1 MLLIFAPL
9 IHTMEFKKF
18 VDFDQIEIA
27 FKAKSD
33 KALKKRHFIFSTM
46 KWPWLVGVGTSMTK
60 FSLSAG
66 LPVKGLIKS
75 TIFDI
80 FCGGESLDRCVETVE
95 ELESFGIGCIFDYSV
110 EGEKTEAGFDHTTE
124 EILQTIHHASRSE
137 VMKFAAF
144 KVTGIGAFDLLAKI
158 HASEL
163 LSKEE
168 EEAYGRIKNRVER
181 ICALAS
187 ELGVTVLIDA
197 EETWIQKPIDELTIG
212 MMKKYNKERALIYYT
227 FQMYCHAMLDNLKKL
242 HQHAMENDYV
252 LGAKLVRGAYMEKER
267 ERAAELNYTDPIQ
280 ATKTSTDND
289 FNAAAEYCVKHLG
302 EIGLFAGSH
311 NEESNYRLTLLLEEY
326 GLAHNDDRVYFG
338 QLYGMSDHIS
348 FNLAHGGYNVIKY
361 VPYGPLK
368 ATIPY
373 LIRRAKENTSVKG
386 QSGRELTLVKKELNR
401 RQRS

>member
-1 MLLIFAPL
+1 
-9 IHTMEFKKF
+9 MELKKF
-18 VDFDQIEIA
+18 VNFDQIDIA

-46 KWPWLVGVGTSMTK
+46 KWPWLVSIGTSLTK

-66 LPVKGLIKS
+66 LPVKGLVKS

-80 FCGGESLDRCVETVE
+80 FCGGESLDTCSDACD
-95 ELESFGIGCIFDYSV
+95 ELERYGIGAIFDYSV
-110 EGEKTEAGFDHTTE
+110 EGEKTEAGFDVTTE
-124 EILQTIHHASRSE
+124 EVLRTIETAAKSE

-144 KVTGIGAFDLLAKI
+144 KITGVGAYDLLAKI
-158 HASEL
+158 HANEM
-163 LSKEE
+163 LSDEE
-168 EEAYGRIKNRVER
+168 SVAYNRVVNRVER

-187 ELGVTVLIDA
+187 KLGVTVLIDA
-197 EETWIQKPIDELTIG
+197 EETWIQKPIDDITIG
-212 MMKKYNKERALIYYT
+212 MMAKYNKDKAVVYYT
-227 FQMYCHAMLDNLKKL
+227 FQMYCHAMLENLKSMHKK
-242 HQHAMENDYV
+242 ATTDGYV

-267 ERAAELNYTDPIQ
+267 ERAQAMGYSDPIQ
-280 ATKTSTDND
+280 PTKNSTDDD
-289 FNAAAEYCVKHLG
+289 FNAACKFCIQNLS

-311 NEESNYRLTLLLEEY
+311 NEESNYRLTLLMDEF
-326 GLAHNDDRVYFG
+326 GLKSDDDRIYFG

-373 LIRRAKENTSVKG
+373 LIRRAAENTSVKG
-386 QSGRELTLVKKELNR
+386 QSGRELTLVTKELKR
-401 RQRS
+401 RKS